1 MSSSLLAIV
10 AGSDTT
16 SFVLSN
22 LFYYLLS
29 HPEYFQR
36 LRAAIDQV
44 FPPSDLNETINPQ
57 KLNDLP
63 FLNAV
68 MCVFVRWFFKACLI
82 FPFFMQEMRP
92 SGYNHLFLP
101 AFSALQLWEAVEK
114 PLAICTHIIQYHRYL
129 SADSSNPG
137 IFPKA
142 LQSSYRHTSCI
153 EVRNTFL
160 PTLGNSGRRD
170 GSAKTLML
178 LWIGRLSSLSL
189 PVLQIV
195 PENRWR

>member
-36 LRAAIDQV
+36 LRAAVDEV

-57 KLNDLP
+57 QLNDLP

-68 MCVFVRWFFKACLI
+68 MCVFVRWFSEACLI
-82 FPFFMQEMRP
+82 LPFFMQEMRP
-92 SGYNHLFLP
+92 SGYSHQFLP
-101 AFSALQLWEAVEK
+101 AFSALRLRAAAGK

-129 SADSSNPG
+129 SADFDNPG

-160 PTLGNSGRRD
+160 PTLRNSGQRD